1 MENFNRAKNSA
12 RESEINRFNRNI
24 VTDLKSDVK

>member
-12 RESEINRFNRNI
+12 RESENIKYNRNI
-24 VTDLKSDVK
+24 VTDVYILF